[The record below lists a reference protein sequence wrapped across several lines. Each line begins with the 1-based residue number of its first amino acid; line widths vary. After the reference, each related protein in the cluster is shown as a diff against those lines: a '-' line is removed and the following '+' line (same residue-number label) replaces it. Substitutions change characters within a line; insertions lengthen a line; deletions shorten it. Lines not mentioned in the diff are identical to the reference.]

1 MNQPPIEVADIV
13 RACGAR
19 FMERSRRWLHW
30 SHVKVL
36 NAIARCRSAALGG
49 HRDQCPNCGH
59 QAISYNSC
67 RNRHCPKCQTAAR
80 DRWVAKRQTE
90 VLPVGYFHVVFTL
103 PHELSALALQNKKE
117 IYRLLLQ
124 VSADT
129 LLEVAANPKH
139 LGASIGFLS
148 ILHTWGQNLL
158 LHPHVHCVV
167 PGGGISPDQ
176 TRWIHSRPN
185 FLLPVPVLKIVFR
198 AKVRDGLKRLFRAG
212 KLVFVGELADLS
224 RWNRFLSFDGES
236 VTFRWK
242 DYAHGNK
249 KRKMTISA
257 DEFLRRFLLH
267 TLPRGFVRIRFFGFM
282 AGPRRSRMLQLARRL
297 LETGVECG
305 VPPTAPTPTSYQ
317 CPVCATPMIF
327 IERLTAAMV
336 RRAVAAH
343 QDAINDSS
351 QPLPDPG
358 KRAMGFGSHAT
369 FVVTKLPTLGPNTR
383 RNLAAFPI
391 ASRVRR
397 KRQRLRSNRLIESA
411 AARFHISRYSSAAA
425 LPISPSVSRPV
436 AQFPRAPSSDR
447 NLTAGRTLAGPLS
460 PFRRCRWL
468 RAHRCNSLACTI
480 EEGPQTL
487 VRSDGSN

>member
-124 VSADT
+124 ASADT

-212 KLVFVGELADLS
+212 KLVFAGELADLS
-224 RWNRFLSFDGES
+224 RWNRFLAFVEPVCKKEWVVYAKAPFRGPDHLLQYLARYTHRVAISNHRLLSFDGES

-305 VPPTAPTPTSYQ
+305 VPPYGPDAHVL
-317 CPVCATPMIF
+317 PVPGLRHPDDLHRAAHGGDGQARSRRSPGCDS
-327 IERLTAAMV
+327 RLI
-336 RRAVAAH
+336 VAA
-343 QDAINDSS
+343 A
-351 QPLPDPG
+351 
-358 KRAMGFGSHAT
+358 GSW
-369 FVVTKLPTLGPNTR
+369 R
-383 RNLAAFPI
+383 E
-391 ASRVRR
+391 
-397 KRQRLRSNRLIESA
+397 SNGL
-411 AARFHISRYSSAAA
+411 
-425 LPISPSVSRPV
+425 RPV
-436 AQFPRAPSSDR
+436 RHMCV
-447 NLTAGRTLAGPLS
+447 RTQAVVGD
-460 PFRRCRWL
+460 C
-468 RAHRCNSLACTI
+468 
-480 EEGPQTL
+480 
-487 VRSDGSN
+487 